1 MTRPRRFGKSYIA
14 DMLTAYYSR
23 GCDSHTLFDNLKI
36 AEEDSYK
43 KHLNKF
49 NVIYFDVSQIIS
61 KDVDAKTGLSELEN
75 DLVHEL
81 RKEHRFMFFRKKK
94 LIPMLNKVC
103 KKTHKGFIFIIDEWD
118 SPYRER
124 KNDSES
130 QEFYLRFL
138 KNLLKNREYVSLAY
152 MTGILPIKKY
162 CTESAL
168 NMFKEYTML
177 SPGSVKEFI
186 GFTEEEVGK
195 LCAGSKLTEK
205 DIKDWY

>member
-1 MTRPRRFGKSYIA
+1 MGDYLNPGNKKFHDYVKDDIYVDKTGLIAYTNSHISKSGKFMCVTRPRRFGKSYIA

-23 GCDSHTLFDNLKI
+23 GCDSHTFFDNLKI

-43 KHLNKF
+43 NHLNKY

-81 RKEHRFMFFRKKK
+81 GKEHRFMSFRKKK

-118 SPYRER
+118 CPFRER

-130 QEFYLRFL
+130 QELY
-138 KNLLKNREYVSLAY
+138 
-152 MTGILPIKKY
+152 
-162 CTESAL
+162 
-168 NMFKEYTML
+168 
-177 SPGSVKEFI
+177 
-186 GFTEEEVGK
+186 
-195 LCAGSKLTEK
+195 
-205 DIKDWY
+205 